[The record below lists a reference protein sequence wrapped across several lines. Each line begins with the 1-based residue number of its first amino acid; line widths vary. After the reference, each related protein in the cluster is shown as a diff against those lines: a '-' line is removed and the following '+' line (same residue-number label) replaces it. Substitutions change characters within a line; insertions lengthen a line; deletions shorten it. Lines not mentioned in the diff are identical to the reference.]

1 MKNEG
6 KIKRININIPVY
18 ILDEIDTFVGNE
30 AKTRTE
36 IFVMGAKLELQRRK
50 RQKKLHNFLS
60 RDEAIFNKTDNREIF
75 RLGTN
80 EWVKK
85 LRQEGEK

>member
-1 MKNEG
+1 MKSKD

-18 ILDEIDTFVGNE
+18 ILDEFDTFVGNE

-36 IFVMGAKLELQRRK
+36 IFVMGARLELQRRK
-50 RQKKLHNFLS
+50 KQKKLNDFLS
-60 RDEAIFNKTDNREIF
+60 RDEAVFNKTDNREIF

-85 LRQEGEK
+85 LRQEGAE